1 MGMGWTWWGQGW
13 TLGWTAG
20 DRERCDGEKEYF
32 GLTLGRTRIGAGR
45 EIRRQGGNVQGKEEL
60 VLGTGKE
67 QGDVAR
73 RLRRVL
79 GNTGWRQGGTWGGM

>member
-1 MGMGWTWWGQGW
+1 M
-13 TLGWTAG
+13 
-20 DRERCDGEKEYF
+20 
-32 GLTLGRTRIGAGR
+32 
-45 EIRRQGGNVQGKEEL
+45 QGKEEL

-67 QGDVAR
+67 QGDMAR